1 MSAGFYQ
8 VQVGDIGCVVVKEGG
23 MAPGEEWLRATFR
36 APEGHDILDLR
47 AEYEARHGEYR
58 FGMSPL
64 LIEAGE
70 RRILVD
76 TAMGDHGPPPL
87 REVVNKYLTAAG
99 TPPDA
104 IDTVIFSH
112 LDEDHFM
119 GAFNQDGT
127 LRFPNARY
135 IVGQMEYNQ
144 RTGQDPD
151 NPPDLED
158 PQEVAERKRILET
171 IRDNLTLVNPGDE
184 IAPGVTMVEAYGH
197 GPGQLG
203 VLVRSGD
210 AGFLYMAD
218 AAHTPIQCKYP
229 ELDIP
234 VQYDRGQA
242 LETRRRL
249 FGMAA
254 DENLTAMAFHFPFPC
269 VGTIARDG
277 DGFRW
282 EPLG

>member
-1 MSAGFYQ
+1 MSKGFYR
-8 VQVGDIGCVVVKEGG
+8 VQVGEIGCVVIREGVF
-23 MAPGEEWLRATFR
+23 PPDEEWLRATFR
-36 APEGHDILDLR
+36 APEGHDLLDLR
-47 AEYEARHGEYR
+47 AEYEAQYGGYR

-76 TAMGDHGPPPL
+76 TAMGDHAPPPL
-87 REVVNKYLTAAG
+87 RELVNKNLTAAG
-99 TPPDA
+99 TRPEA

-135 IVGQMEYNQ
+135 IAGQREYDERINP
-144 RTGQDPD
+144 DPA
-151 NPPDLED
+151 NPPDYEEHHD
-158 PQEVAERKRILET
+158 IKERKRLLDKISD
-171 IRDNLTLVNPGDE
+171 RLTLVNPGDE

-197 GPGQLG
+197 RPGQLG
-203 VLVRSGD
+203 VLVHSGD
-210 AGFLYMAD
+210 AGFLYLAD
-218 AAHTPIQCKYP
+218 AAHAPIQCKHP
-229 ELDIP
+229 ALDIQ
-234 VQYDRGQA
+234 VQYDRELA
-242 LETRRRL
+242 LETRLRL

-254 DENLTAMAFHFPFPC
+254 DENLTMMAFHFPFPC

-277 DGFRW
+277 DVFRW